1 MKLPEGIPQLSTLF
15 SARGYSLYLVGG
27 FVRNA
32 VIGISGGDV
41 DVCSAATPEEA
52 ADIARSGGLTVV
64 PKAPELGTVE
74 LHLRLNGQR
83 FSFEHTTFRSDV
95 YPEGGQHRPS
105 RVAFTDDIE
114 KDARRRDFTAN
125 AMYLNTSTGQV
136 VDPTGSGLA
145 DIKARVLRAAAED
158 PDITI
163 RDDGLRIMRMARFA
177 AELGFSVSP
186 EIMACAQRRASMLAD
201 ISAERKRDE
210 LKKILLA
217 DTKYPQI
224 AGSDAH
230 VRGLTLLYEVGAL
243 PYVLPNLCEGEG
255 VAQKE
260 QYHKYDVMWHGIHA
274 CGVAPPELVL
284 RLAALLHDLGKPRA
298 LAQGGNMYDHEII
311 GEALA
316 RETLE
321 ALRFDNATR
330 DRVTVLVRN
339 HMFDLEGRAKP
350 ATIRRRAIKLGH
362 ESFQQLIAVRI
373 ADFIGSGRMEGSVKS
388 ADRWQAE
395 LDRMVAEHVPWR
407 VAELAISGED
417 VMRELKLPPS
427 PAVGSVLEKLHQECV
442 ASPALNRRDTLLA
455 KLRTMRSNIL
465 L

>member
-1 MKLPEGIPQLSTLF
+1 MKLPEGIPQLSSFF
-15 SARGYSLYLVGG
+15 SARGYSLFLVGG

-52 ADIARSGGLTVV
+52 ADIAHAAGLTVV

-74 LHLRLNGQR
+74 LHLHVGRQR
-83 FSFEHTTFRSDV
+83 FIFEHTTFRSDV

-125 AMYLNTSTGQV
+125 AMYLNTVTGQV

-145 DIKARVLRAAAED
+145 DIEARVLRAAAED

-177 AELGFSVSP
+177 AELGFTVAP
-186 EIMACAQRRASMLAD
+186 ELMACAQRRADLLAD

-217 DTKYPQI
+217 DTKYPLI

-230 VRGLTLLYEVGAL
+230 MRGFIMLNEAGVL
-243 PYVLPNLCEGEG
+243 PYVLPILCEGKG
-255 VAQKE
+255 IKQKE
-260 QYHKYDVMWHGIHA
+260 QYHQYDVLWHGIHA
-274 CGVAPPELVL
+274 CGAAPPELVL
-284 RLAALLHDLGKPRA
+284 RLAALLHDIGKPRA
-298 LAQGGNMYDHEII
+298 LASSGNMYDHEII
-311 GEALA
+311 GEVLA

-321 ALRFDNATR
+321 ALRFDHTTR
-330 DRVTVLVRN
+330 DRVALLIRN

-350 ATIRRRAIKLGH
+350 ATIRRRAVKLGR
-362 ESFQQLIAVRI
+362 ESFQQLIAIRR
-373 ADFIGSGRMEGSVKS
+373 ADFIGSGRIDGSIKS

-395 LDRMVAEHVPWR
+395 LDRMIAEKVPWS
-407 VAELAISGED
+407 VAELAVSGED
-417 VMRELKLPPS
+417 VMRELGLAPS
-427 PAVGSVLEKLHQECV
+427 PAVGQVLEALHKECI

-455 KLRTMRSNIL
+455 RMRAMQNKIL
-465 L
+465 P